1 MLRSVC
7 TIIFTIAASYAA
19 LAQGGSNYSMFGVG
33 DIRRSASAAYDG
45 LGGTQIAVASP
56 YAVNLLNPAAWSA
69 LQTSRLQIGFRFNQ
83 QTISDGSTSAD
94 QNNGKLDGFCLA
106 FSVDTSLGAGATF
119 GLRPFSSVNYS
130 LATHFS
136 DSLLG
141 KRIEGSVESTG
152 NGGLT
157 SVFLGG
163 AIRPFEGLRIG
174 AAVEGLFGTII
185 STVRTTIFDAN
196 AYTSLNQRNDG
207 FKGIGGRFGL
217 MYSPMTNFTVG
228 ISASAYSDININSQ
242 TRFSTVSSN
251 EITGDTLFGSETQT
265 QLPASLGIGLSYI
278 SGKFLFAADA
288 EAQDF
293 SVMTY
298 RKGRADFKRMARF
311 SAGVS
316 RLAEHSPGSSFEN
329 RIGFNF
335 GIGYQQLY
343 YSVFEKEVDEIYGS
357 FGMQLPISQ
366 SAMFDVALTGGSRGS
381 AANGAVREMFLRF
394 GFSASIGEIWFQPF
408 VRE

>member
-1 MLRSVC
+1 MFRSICAV
-7 TIIFTIAASYAA
+7 ILTIAASYAV

-45 LGGTQIAVASP
+45 LGGTQIGVASP
-56 YAVNLLNPAAWSA
+56 YAINLLNPAAWSA

-83 QTISDGSTSAD
+83 QTVSDGSTSAD

-106 FSVDTSLGAGATF
+106 FSIDTALGASAVF

-141 KRIEGSVESTG
+141 KRIDGSVESTG
-152 NGGLT
+152 SGGLT

-163 AIRPFEGLRIG
+163 AIRPVGSLRIG
-174 AAVEGLFGTII
+174 ASVEGLFGTII
-185 STVRTTIFDAN
+185 STVRTTVFDAN
-196 AYTSLNQRNDG
+196 AYASINQRNDG
-207 FKGIGGRFGL
+207 FKGMGGRFGA
-217 MYSPMTNFTVG
+217 MYSPWTNFAVG
-228 ISASAYSDININSQ
+228 ISASAYSHIGINSQ
-242 TRFSTVSSN
+242 TRLSTVSTD
-251 EITGDTLFGSETQT
+251 EITSDTLIASNTNT
-265 QLPASLGIGLSYI
+265 PMPASLGIGLSYV

-288 EAQDF
+288 ETQDF
-293 SVMTY
+293 SIMTY
-298 RKGRADFKRMARF
+298 RKGRADLKRMTRF

-316 RLAEHSPGSSFEN
+316 RLAVHDPGSSFEN

-335 GIGYQQLY
+335 GLGYQQLY
-343 YSVFEKEVDEIYGS
+343 YSLYDKGIDEIYGS
-357 FGMQLPISQ
+357 FGMQLPVSQ
-366 SAMFDVALTGGSRGS
+366 SAMLDMAITGGSHGS
-381 AANGAVREMFLRF
+381 ATNGAVRELFLRF